1 MKKKTKIQ
9 MVMTIG
15 ITLNVIGALIAMT
28 FSIPSYMDSIGTIL
42 VAGLLGPKYA
52 MLTGV
57 LGSLTSGF
65 TFDIY
70 SFYYAPVQLMTG
82 FFAGILYHTTW
93 LQGKKTPIGSLL
105 VGIPTSIASAMI
117 TAYLFGGLTAG
128 SSSAFVFLFHNLGLN
143 LVVSIFVVQI
153 LTDYTD
159 KLLAVYLT
167 RLIIE
172 RGNLMEKW
180 GIAWKD
186 TTTLQTKQKEK
197 SFS

>member
-28 FSIPSYMDSIGTIL
+28 FSIPFYMDSIGTIL

-82 FFAGILYHTTW
+82 FFSGILYHTTW

-186 TTTLQTKQKEK
+186 TATLQTKQKEK

>member
-28 FSIPSYMDSIGTIL
+28 FSIPFYMDSIGTIL

-70 SFYYAPVQLMTG
+70 S
-82 FFAGILYHTTW
+82 
-93 LQGKKTPIGSLL
+93 S
-105 VGIPTSIASAMI
+105 
-117 TAYLFGGLTAG
+117 
-128 SSSAFVFLFHNLGLN
+128 
-143 LVVSIFVVQI
+143 
-153 LTDYTD
+153 
-159 KLLAVYLT
+159 
-167 RLIIE
+167 
-172 RGNLMEKW
+172 
-180 GIAWKD
+180 
-186 TTTLQTKQKEK
+186 
-197 SFS
+197 